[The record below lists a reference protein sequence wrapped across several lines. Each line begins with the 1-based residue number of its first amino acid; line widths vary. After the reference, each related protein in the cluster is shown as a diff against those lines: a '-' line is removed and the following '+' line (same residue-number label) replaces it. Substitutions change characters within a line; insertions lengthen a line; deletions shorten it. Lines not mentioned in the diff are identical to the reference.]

1 MVVNNKIAIFNM
13 LIGILFFCPS
23 EVYSQTNNTTEV
35 PLTLSIPPVSL
46 INFAVDDDQVVTYSF
61 SLLEPNNVEQIITPG
76 TKDKTWLNYSSI
88 VSEGSTNYITVSIS
102 SGSLPPEVSLRVLI
116 SEDIGFGTGSLGT
129 TIGEITLS
137 SYPQNIIVNIGSC
150 YTGIGLR
157 KGHRLTYIWDS
168 PDGYH
173 YEYGQNI
180 AVTYTINST
189 E

>member
-1 MVVNNKIAIFNM
+1 MVVNNKIAIFTM